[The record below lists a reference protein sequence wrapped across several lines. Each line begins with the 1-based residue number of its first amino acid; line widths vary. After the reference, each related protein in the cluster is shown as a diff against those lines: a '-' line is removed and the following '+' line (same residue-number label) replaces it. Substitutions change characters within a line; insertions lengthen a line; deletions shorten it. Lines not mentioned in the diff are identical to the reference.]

1 MFLLRVISRLP
12 LRALYF
18 FSDFLF
24 FVTYHITGYRKEI
37 VWRNLKASFP
47 EKTDKDIKKIQKE
60 FYHNLCD
67 YGVET
72 LKLLTISKDE
82 LRKRMVF
89 KNPEILN
96 EFAKKNNSVLILA
109 SHQFNWEWL
118 LATGCFSLPMPV
130 DFVYQVQSNKF
141 FNDFSLECRTRF
153 GGHPI
158 TRENVA
164 RESIR
169 RRAKLESR
177 AIAIVADQFPGQGQ
191 DKRYWTKFL
200 NQNTAFFQG
209 IERLAEITQHPAFF
223 FSVKKIKR
231 GYYEATGTLVSLP
244 PYENTSHFM
253 IEQYAQQL
261 ENKLEEF
268 PANWLWTH
276 NRWKE
281 FEKKSI
287 H

>member
-1 MFLLRVISRLP
+1 MFFLKMLSRLP
-12 LRALYF
+12 FRVLYG

-24 FVTYHITGYRKEI
+24 FITYYVIGYRKEI
-37 VWRNLKASFP
+37 VWKNLKRSFP
-47 EKTDKDIKKIQKE
+47 EKNERDLKRIQRD

-72 LKLLTISKDE
+72 LKLFTISEEK
-82 LRKRMVF
+82 LRQRMVF
-89 KNPEILN
+89 KNPEILKH
-96 EFAKKNNSVLILA
+96 FAEKNQSVIILA

-118 LATGCFSLPMPV
+118 LAGGCLSLPMPV
-130 DFVYQVQSNKF
+130 DFVYQVQSSTF
-141 FNDFSLECRTRF
+141 VNDFSLECRTRF

-158 TRENVA
+158 IRENVA

-200 NQNTAFFQG
+200 SQNTAFFQG
-209 IERLAEITQHPAFF
+209 IERLAELTQYPAFF
-223 FSVKKIKR
+223 FSVRKIKR

-244 PYENTSHFM
+244 PYENADHAM
-253 IEQYAQQL
+253 IEVYAQQI
-261 ENKLEEF
+261 EKKLREF
-268 PANWLWTH
+268 PDNWLWTH

-281 FEKKSI
+281 LDAD
-287 H
+287 

>member
-1 MFLLRVISRLP
+1 MFLLKVLSRLP
-12 LRALYF
+12 LRVLYF

-24 FVTYHITGYRKEI
+24 LVTYYIIGYRREI
-37 VWRNLKASFP
+37 VWRNLKRSFP
-47 EKTDKDIKKIQKE
+47 EKKDNDIKEIQKE

-72 LKLLTISKDE
+72 LKLLTISQDE
-82 LRKRMVF
+82 LRKRMFF
-89 KNPEILN
+89 KNPEVLN
-96 EFAKKNNSVLILA
+96 EFAEKNNSVLILA

-141 FNDFSLECRTRF
+141 FNDFSLACRTRF

-177 AIAIVADQFPGQGQ
+177 AIAIVADQFPGQGN
-191 DKRYWTKFL
+191 DKRYWTNFL

-209 IERLAEITQHPAFF
+209 IERLAEITQYPAFF
-223 FSVKKIKR
+223 FSVKKVKR
-231 GYYEATGTLVSLP
+231 GYYEATGALVSLP
-244 PYENTSHFM
+244 PYENASHFM
-253 IEQYAQQL
+253 IEEYARLL
-261 ENKLEEF
+261 EKNLREF

-281 FEKKSI
+281 I
-287 H
+287 